1 MRIDSFTI
9 FLIVLIV
16 FVTIILITNWYKYH
30 SCKETESFVDFNA
43 NENAGSTVYIP
54 QYSDKDTK
62 SVVSLY
68 DNMYYD
74 YKNGNLIEVSST
86 STGKKDTTG
95 ESIQNIRIVTRDG
108 LAVKKI
114 SSQALNADGSVPTY
128 SSPESLVKS
137 ITPLYNQFSYKTGT
151 HTTDPYQAFY
161 ISWNKNTY
169 VHLVNL
175 DGKKDLPNGV
185 EMSSGVNLKTFTFND
200 TGLKN
205 TTSSYNIS
213 HLPSY
218 SSVTNAVS
226 VSGVYNSNQKY
237 LDGKNKLFEIA
248 KSFHKTDRESSE
260 SLPNG
265 TSGPD
270 QLAPINEYDEST
282 LYFDPLCGNI
292 IVDNGKNIK
301 VYNRQDNGK
310 SLTDRFDSVPF
321 SKLSTTN
328 VFIIDDMYP
337 YAAVLVIAENNN
349 TIISVIR
356 PNNNIYTLLTS
367 VRFNKDGLV
376 NNEMTDTENK
386 VVDKQWTDN
395 DGVLNKPPKLE
406 MAYDSNPTHSKV
418 CGDDLSC
425 KWYWYFNSI
434 DKTSKDDVLSDDY
447 FLKTEVVPP
456 VCPQCPMCP
465 DSGICSNC
473 GGRGGAGVCNV
484 STDQKLTP
492 SPTVPGTFVDSSG
505 NVFVLYTDPNGSKSY
520 MPLSRMKPDNV
531 VPATSTA
538 TTTVGTSAVNPNT
551 IGGAFSTTVMGAE
564 KLGSSAINTTGS
576 LANKLVDTAGN
587 VVDTAGNIVSTTI
600 GTAGSLVGGTIGT
613 AADLAKGVG
622 SGIMQL
628 GSGRAGNVGGGVSSA
643 GTPLNAGVAGGV
655 GSPIIPVSDKT
666 FGNIPGKTPVDNY
679 SYYGALQSKGSTYM
693 PVTADFSSFRK

>member
-16 FVTIILITNWYKYH
+16 FVTIILITNWYKYY

-43 NENAGSTVYIP
+43 NKNTGSTVYIP

-86 STGKKDTTG
+86 SSGKKDTTG
-95 ESIQNIRIVTRDG
+95 ESIKNIRIVTRDG

-114 SSQALNADGSVPTY
+114 SSQALNADGSVPAY
-128 SSPESLVKS
+128 SSPESLVNS
-137 ITPLYNQFSYKTGT
+137 ITPLYNQFSYKSGT
-151 HTTDPYQAFY
+151 TTTDPYQAFY
-161 ISWNKNTY
+161 ISWNKDTY
-169 VHLVNL
+169 VHLVKL
-175 DGKKDLPNGV
+175 DRKNKRADGIETTG
-185 EMSSGVNLKTFTFND
+185 MNLKTFTFNHN
-200 TGLKN
+200 GLKN
-205 TTSSYNIS
+205 TTSTYNMLY
-213 HLPSY
+213 LPKY

-237 LDGKNKLFEIA
+237 LNGKNKLFEIA
-248 KSFHKTDRESSE
+248 KVFHKADGDSSE
-260 SLPNG
+260 SSPDR
-265 TSGPD
+265 TTGPE
-270 QLAPINEYDEST
+270 QLSPKNQYHEGAI
-282 LYFDPLCGNI
+282 YFDPLYGNI
-292 IVDNGKNIK
+292 IIGDGKDIR
-301 VYNRQDNGK
+301 VYNRQDNGEQ
-310 SLTDRFDSVPF
+310 LRDRFDSVPF
-321 SKLSTTN
+321 SKLSSTN
-328 VFIIDDMYP
+328 VFILHDMYP
-337 YAAVLVIAENNN
+337 YAAVLVIAEKNN

-356 PNNNIYTLLTS
+356 PNNNKYTLLTS

-376 NNEMTDTENK
+376 NNESTDTDNK
-386 VVDKQWTDN
+386 VVKKQWKDN
-395 DGVLNKPPKLE
+395 DGGLNKPQQLE

-434 DKTSKDDVLSDDY
+434 DKTSKDNVLSDDY

-492 SPTVPGTFVDSSG
+492 SPTSPGTFVDSSG
-505 NVFVLYTDPNGSKSY
+505 NVFVLYTDPNGNKSY

-551 IGGAFSTTVMGAE
+551 IGGALSTTVMGAE

-587 VVDTAGNIVSTTI
+587 VVDTAGNIVNTTI
-600 GTAGSLVGGTIGT
+600 GTAGGLVGGTIGT

-628 GSGRAGNVGGGVSSA
+628 GNGRGGNVGGGVSSA
-643 GTPLNAGVAGGV
+643 GIAGGV
-655 GSPIIPVSDKT
+655 GSPIRPVSDKT
-666 FGNIPGKTPVDNY
+666 FGNIPGQTPVDNY
-679 SYYGALQSKGSTYM
+679 SYYGALQSKGATTYM

>member
-43 NENAGSTVYIP
+43 NENTGSTVYIP

-86 STGKKDTTG
+86 SSGKKDTTG
-95 ESIQNIRIVTRDG
+95 ESIKNISIVTRDG

-114 SSQALNADGSVPTY
+114 SSQALNADGTVPVY
-128 SSPESLVKS
+128 SSPESLVNS

-151 HTTDPYQAFY
+151 TTTHPYQAFY
-161 ISWNKNTY
+161 ISWNKDTY
-169 VHLVNL
+169 LHLVNL
-175 DGKKDLPNGV
+175 DGKKEVPNGT
-185 EMSSGVNLKTFTFND
+185 EMTGGVNLKTFTFND

-205 TTSSYNIS
+205 TTSTYNIS
-213 HLPSY
+213 NLPSY

-226 VSGVYNSNQKY
+226 VSCVYNSNKKY

-248 KSFHKTDRESSE
+248 KTFHKTDRDSSE
-260 SLPNG
+260 STHSG
-265 TSGPD
+265 TSGSE
-270 QLAPINEYDEST
+270 QLPPINEYDQST
-282 LYFDPLCGNI
+282 LYFDPLYGNI
-292 IVDNGKNIK
+292 ILDNGKNIK
-301 VYNRQDNGK
+301 VYNRQDSGK
-310 SLTDRFDSVPF
+310 PLTDRFDSVSF
-321 SKLSTTN
+321 SKLSSTN

-337 YAAVLVIAENNN
+337 YAAVMVIAEKNH
-349 TIISVIR
+349 TIISVIC
-356 PNNNIYTLLTS
+356 PNTNSYTLLTS
-367 VRFNKDGLV
+367 VRFNINGLV
-376 NNEMTDTENK
+376 NNEITDTENK
-386 VVDKQWTDN
+386 VVEKQWNDN
-395 DGVLNKPPKLE
+395 DGVLNQPPKLD

-434 DKTSKDDVLSDDY
+434 DKTSKDNVLSDDY

-505 NVFVLYTDPNGSKSY
+505 NVFVLYTDPNGNKSY

-531 VPATSTA
+531 VPATA
-538 TTTVGTSAVNPNT
+538 TTTVGTNTVNPNT
-551 IGGAFSTTVMGAE
+551 IGGALSSTVTGAE
-564 KLGSSAINTTGS
+564 KLGSTAITTTGS

-600 GTAGSLVGGTIGT
+600 GTA
-613 AADLAKGVG
+613 ADLAKGVG

-628 GSGRAGNVGGGVSSA
+628 GSGRGGNIGSGVSSG
-643 GTPLNAGVAGGV
+643 GTPLNTNVVGGV
-655 GSPIIPVSDKT
+655 GTPIRPVSDKT
-666 FGNIPGKTPVDNY
+666 FGNIPGQTQVDNY